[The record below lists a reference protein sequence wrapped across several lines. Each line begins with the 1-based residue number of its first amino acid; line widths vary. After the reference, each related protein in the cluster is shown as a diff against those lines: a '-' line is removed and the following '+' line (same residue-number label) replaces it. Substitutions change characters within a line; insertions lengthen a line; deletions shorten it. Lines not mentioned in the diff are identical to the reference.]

1 MAEFV
6 KVATVDEVPPG
17 SVTTVLVEDERVAI
31 FNVDGEFYA
40 IADTCTHAESSL
52 SEGELNG
59 YVIECPLHGAR
70 FDVRDGRVLSM
81 PAVVGV
87 ESFAIKVEGQDLLIG
102 LED

>member
-17 SVTTVLVEDERVAI
+17 SSIVVSVEDEPLAL

-40 IADTCTHAESSL
+40 LADTCSHAEASL
-52 SEGELNG
+52 SEGELDG
-59 YVIECPLHGAR
+59 YVVACPLHGAR

-87 ESFAIKVEGQDLLIG
+87 ASYAVRVEGQDLLIG
-102 LED
+102 MEG